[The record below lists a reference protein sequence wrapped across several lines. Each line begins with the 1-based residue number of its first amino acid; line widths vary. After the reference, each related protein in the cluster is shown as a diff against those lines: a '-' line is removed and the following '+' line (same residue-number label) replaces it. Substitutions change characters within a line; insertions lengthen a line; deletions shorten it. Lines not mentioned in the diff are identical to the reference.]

1 MMDADHARIESAIRQ
16 AAVADDADLPALH
29 GEIVSELA
37 SHFAR
42 EEELMRAHDFPG
54 LHCHFAQHRLLL
66 EQARRTG
73 AMSPSA
79 LRRHI
84 GVYVAQLV
92 ESHVLTLDHVTAAF
106 IRGEFGAERFEGLR
120 LPPEAPAT

>member
-1 MMDADHARIESAIRQ
+1 MPGKDAAAR
-16 AAVADDADLPALH
+16 
-29 GEIVSELA
+29 LA
-37 SHFAR
+37 G
-42 EEELMRAHDFPG
+42 G
-54 LHCHFAQHRLLL
+54 LHRIHPAGGRACCPSGASYQHSHPIIDTCKLAARRIIDHFAQHRLLL

-92 ESHVLTLDHVTAAF
+92 ESHVLTLDQVTAAF